1 MKSSDTTQNSPGNS
15 KENVQTRSQDNP
27 LGYEKESKLL
37 VGFAIPCII
46 SMLVT
51 ALYNIV
57 DQIFIGQ
64 GVGML
69 GNAATNI
76 AFPLS
81 TTCTAISLLLG
92 IGSATN
98 FSLHLGAGEKD
109 ESAKYAGNGM
119 CLMAVFG
126 ISLLTTIF
134 LTPMLKFFGATTDVL
149 PYAEA
154 YTRITAIGFP
164 FLIANTGMS
173 KLILADGSPR
183 YSMISMLIGAVVNTI
198 LDPVFIFVLNMG
210 MTGAALATIIG
221 QMISFCISLRY
232 MFHFKTIRLTKDS
245 FHVTGRHCRNI
256 FMLGASACFN
266 QIAMTVVQIV
276 MNNTLAHYGAQ
287 SVYGGDIPLACSGI
301 ITKVNMIFMSFVI
314 GISQGTQP
322 VIGFNYGA
330 KKYRRVSNT
339 YLLALSAASVLSVIA
354 FICFQVFPRQI
365 ISAFGNGSELYFQFS
380 ERYFRIYMFLTI
392 INGIQPVTSNFFN
405 SIGKSRLG
413 VFMSLTRQILFL
425 LPLIVIFPIFMGID
439 GVMYAGPIA
448 DGAAAVVCGYFT
460 VRELRELKQ
469 LENSAA
475 VN

>member
-1 MKSSDTTQNSPGNS
+1 MNQTAAQTASV
-15 KENVQTRSQDNP
+15 KEGKNP

-51 ALYNIV
+51 SLYNIV

-64 GVGML
+64 GIGML

-98 FSLHLGAGEKD
+98 FSLNLGAGDKKR
-109 ESAKYAGNGM
+109 SAEYAGNGIF
-119 CLMAVFG
+119 LMAICG
-126 ISLLTTIF
+126 IALFLVTSIF
-134 LTPMLKFFGATTDVL
+134 LTPMLKFFGATSEVL
-149 PYAEA
+149 PYAQE

-183 YSMISMLIGAVVNTI
+183 YSMISMLIGAIVNTI
-198 LDPVFIFVLNMG
+198 LDPIFIFGLHMG
-210 MTGAALATIIG
+210 MRGAALATILG
-221 QMISFCISLRY
+221 QIVSFSISLRY
-232 MFHFKTIRLTKDS
+232 MLHFKTIVLTRDSFRLTGV
-245 FHVTGRHCRNI
+245 HILNI
-256 FMLGASACFN
+256 LKFGASACFN
-266 QIAMTVVQIV
+266 QVAMAVVQIV
-276 MNNTLAHYGAQ
+276 LNNTLAHYGAQ
-287 SVYGGDIPLACSGI
+287 SIYGGDIPLACAGI

-314 GISQGTQP
+314 GISQGVQP
-322 VIGFNYGA
+322 IIGFNYGA
-330 KKYRRVSNT
+330 ALYKRVKKT
-339 YLLALSAASVLSVIA
+339 YLLALGVATVLSGIA

-365 ISAFGNGSELYFQFS
+365 ISIFGEGSELYFQFS
-380 ERYFRIYMFLTI
+380 ERYFRIYMFLTL

-405 SIGKSRLG
+405 SIGKSQLG
-413 VFMSLTRQILFL
+413 IFMSLTRQILFL
-425 LPLIVIFPIFMGID
+425 LPLIIIFPIFFGID

-448 DGAAAVVCGYFT
+448 DAAAAIVCGFFT
-460 VRELRELKQ
+460 IRELRELTQ
-469 LENSAA
+469 MGQSGTAPI
-475 VN
+475 VH

>member
-1 MKSSDTTQNSPGNS
+1 MSVKTVSSQADAA
-15 KENVQTRSQDNP
+15 NP
-27 LGYEKESKLL
+27 LGYEKEGKLL

-51 ALYNIV
+51 SLYNIV

-64 GVGML
+64 GVGLL

-81 TTCTAISLLLG
+81 IACTAIALLLG

-98 FSLHLGAGEKD
+98 FSLQLGAGNEKR
-109 ESAKYAGNGM
+109 SAEYAGNGL
-119 CLMAVFG
+119 CLMALFG
-126 ISLLTTIF
+126 TVLMAVTLLF

-469 LENSAA
+469 LENNAA